1 MSRDRQGAVRCR
13 CPYAL
18 PDGRGS
24 KRSLRLRNPFLF
36 LAVVLITR
44 IGFAAG
50 PLSVSPE
57 SVTLADPFAR
67 RQLLVEVAGQDAT
80 RVAKFSSSQP
90 NVATVDESGYVLPI
104 ADGTAE
110 IQVTLDGQTSKVP
123 VMVKGMA
130 NARAVDFSTE
140 IVPLLSRF
148 GCNAGGCHGKQG
160 GQNGFQLSLFGFDTE
175 FDYSALVKEAR
186 GRRVNVSDASGSLL
200 LRKAVGSVPHG
211 GGRRIEVGSEPYRLL
226 LSWIES
232 SAPASSPEVPR
243 VVKLRVLPN
252 ERVMQTSK
260 LTRSVSEDK
269 VTRSVSEGLPRSG
282 ERGNPVSEGE
292 LRSDVGG
299 RSPSLTL
306 RVSAAGT
313 QQQLAVIAEYSD
325 GSQRDVTRQAD
336 YSSNLD
342 VVASVTPDGL
352 VKTTGQSGEAAIMT
366 RYMGQVAV
374 FLALV
379 PHGKPLTEI
388 ANFTPKSEIDRLVAE
403 KWKKLGLKPSPL
415 VDDATFLRRVTLDLC
430 GRLPTSDEVRVF
442 LNDATPTKRAAAVER
457 LLESPDYPA
466 FFALRWGSILR
477 NSDLA
482 GANRAS
488 YAFHN
493 WIKDQVARNVPY
505 DEFARGVIAASG
517 EWQDAPPI
525 NRYWQMRDDLLH
537 QSTADTAQV
546 FLGLRLQCAKCH
558 HHPYERYS
566 QEDYYGLSGF
576 FTRLGQK
583 SFGEP
588 PPYFNAPNVTRGDQN
603 PLTKQSPKPK
613 YLEGE
618 YAEFTSEQDPRH
630 ALVDWMAKPE
640 NPYFARTMVNRLW
653 GHFFGRGIVHEVD
666 DLRETNPPSNPELLK
681 FLADDF
687 LSPAHKFDIRHAI
700 RQMVTSQVYQLSS
713 QLTPDNEHD
722 RQNYARF
729 YARRM
734 IAEVFLDSVNQATG
748 VRDRFNG
755 IGSSARAID
764 LPHENFGSYFLD
776 AFDRPKRVTACECER
791 SPGATLAQVL
801 LLSNSEEIEN
811 KLASGDGKIGK
822 FFAEKER
829 RPLPELLDELYL
841 GSLSRLPSSD
851 ERLTATKYL
860 DEESDKR
867 QAAEDLLWTLLNS
880 KEFMFNH

>member
-1 MSRDRQGAVRCR
+1 MLLDRRLISAWNFRVRW
-13 CPYAL
+13 L
-18 PDGRGS
+18 T
-24 KRSLRLRNPFLF
+24 
-36 LAVVLITR
+36 LAVALIV
-44 IGFAAG
+44 APAYADD
-50 PLSVSPE
+50 PLAVQPDA
-57 SVTLADPFAR
+57 VTLSDPFAR
-67 RQLLVEVAGQDAT
+67 RQLLVESNGQDAT
-80 RVAKFSSSQP
+80 RSAKFVSSQP
-90 NVATVDESGYVLPI
+90 NVATVDELGYVLPV

-110 IQVTLDGQTSKVP
+110 ISITFNGQTSKVP
-123 VMVKGMA
+123 VTVKGMA

-186 GRRVNVSDASGSLL
+186 GRRVNVSDAAGSLL
-200 LRKAVGSVPHG
+200 VRKAVGSAPHG

-243 VVKLRVLPN
+243 VVKLQVSPKERVL
-252 ERVMQTSK
+252 K
-260 LTRSVSEDK
+260 K
-269 VTRSVSEGLPRSG
+269 ATRSVSEGEARSG
-282 ERGNPVSEGE
+282 I
-292 LRSDVGG
+292 DG
-299 RSPSLTL
+299 RSPSLAL
-306 RVSAAGT
+306 RVSEPGT

-325 GSQRDVTRQAD
+325 GSKRDVTRQTD

-342 VVASVTPDGL
+342 VVASVSPDGL
-352 VKTTGQSGEAAIMT
+352 VKATGQSGEAAIMT

-379 PHGKPLTEI
+379 PHGEPLKEI
-388 ANFTPKSEIDRLVAE
+388 ANFTPKSEIDRLVVE
-403 KWKKLGLKPSPL
+403 KWRKLGLKPSPL

-430 GRLPTSDEVRVF
+430 GRLPTSDEVRAF
-442 LNDATPTKRAAAVER
+442 LNDSKANKRDAAVDR

-477 NSDLA
+477 NSNLA
-482 GANRAS
+482 GADRAS
-488 YAFHN
+488 YAFNN
-493 WIKDQVARNVPY
+493 WIRDQIARNVPY
-505 DEFARGVIAASG
+505 DEFTRGVIAAAG
-517 EWQDAPPI
+517 EWQDSPPI

-613 YLEGE
+613 FLDGD

-640 NPYFARTMVNRLW
+640 NPYFARTLVNRLW

-681 FLADDF
+681 YLADDF
-687 LSPAHKFDIRHAI
+687 LSHKFDIKHAI

-713 QLTPDNEHD
+713 LPTPDNEHD

-734 IAEVFLDSVNQATG
+734 IAEVFLDSVNQSIG

-755 IGSSARAID
+755 VGASARAID

-801 LLSNSEEIEN
+801 LLSNSDEIEN

-829 RPLPELLDELYL
+829 RPLNDLIEELYL

-851 ERLTATKYL
+851 ELTTATKYL